1 MGSGEVVAFPSRG
14 EVFVDQ
20 RGEARAM
27 RVAWHPEA
35 DVVVLSL
42 WHGDHCTASFRLA
55 ISEVP
60 RLVQALVEGL
70 GAIAAPPSQQTSH
83 SPASN
88 L

>member
-1 MGSGEVVAFPSRG
+1 
-14 EVFVDQ
+14 
-20 RGEARAM
+20 M
-27 RVAWHPEA
+27 RLAWHPEA

-60 RLVQALVEGL
+60 RMVQALVEGL
-70 GAIAAPPSQQTSH
+70 AAIAAPGSSRAPH
-83 SPASN
+83 APASN